1 MRGLLVH
8 LSLTGRINFQTRAV
22 RGMVDS
28 SCLTSGPI
36 QLAWMVNKLV
46 RLTGIAPR
54 NQGPIRLVRMVNQF
68 HHYSGENFFTN

>member
-1 MRGLLVH
+1 
-8 LSLTGRINFQTRAV
+8 
-22 RGMVDS
+22 MVDS